1 MEQTAMMRT
10 QLDRLWSNKD
20 LNGTTVP
27 IVNCGPDTIHFHA
40 LSEKDRMA
48 VLCWLLLNIRPAK
61 PGKPAAYLTSQET
74 AELASFFTGVRQS
87 SLQVREALLLL
98 AIDPWD
104 ASGRDWVYRVD
115 RESPCAMLAPDGHG
129 GLVRT
134 DRSCHVKSV
143 SVS

>member
-1 MEQTAMMRT
+1 MVKDMG
-10 QLDRLWSNKD
+10 RLWTNKD
-20 LNGTTVP
+20 LNGIPVP
-27 IVNCGPDTIHFHA
+27 VVNCGPDIPHFHD
-40 LSEKDRMA
+40 LPEKDRMA

-61 PGKPAAYLTSQET
+61 PGAPAAYLASQDI
-74 AELASFFTGVRQS
+74 AELAFFFTGVRLNS
-87 SLQVREALLLL
+87 IQVREALLLL

-115 RESPCAMLAPDGHG
+115 RESPCAMLAPDGNG
-129 GLVRT
+129 GLVRR

>member
-1 MEQTAMMRT
+1 MIKMRT
-10 QLDRLWSNKD
+10 DRLWSDKN
-20 LNGTTVP
+20 LNGSTVP
-27 IVNCGPDTIHFHA
+27 VVNCGPDTIHFYA

-74 AELASFFTGVRQS
+74 AELASFFTGIR
-87 SLQVREALLLL
+87 LNAAQVREALLLL
-98 AIDPWD
+98 AATPWD
-104 ASGRDWVYRVD
+104 TFGRDWVYRVD
-115 RESPCAMLAPDGHG
+115 RESPCAMLAPDGNG
-129 GLVRT
+129 GLVRR